1 MPMPGSWV
9 EHLFAKLTVRYG
21 AAFMRQYDGLDI
33 AIVKGDWA
41 EVLDGCPGASMSY
54 ALRYLPSDR
63 PVNALQF
70 RDLCRRAP
78 PPENARLPAPDGG
91 ADPQRVREIL
101 AAMHDRRSPADISP
115 AEMCARNILRIAADR
130 GGRMSIPQRQQLE
143 AMARLMTPQTRALAA
158 QYIPRLA
165 EHPSEAAV

>member
-21 AAFMRQYDGLDI
+21 AAFMRQHDGLDI

-41 EVLDGCPGASMSY
+41 EVLDGVKGDSLSY
-54 ALRYLPSDR
+54 ALRYLPER
-63 PVNALQF
+63 PPNAIQM
-70 RDLCRRAP
+70 RDICRRAP
-78 PPENARLPAPDGG
+78 PPTVAALPAPVEK
-91 ADPQRVREIL
+91 ADPGRVAAAMARVRSDDPGL
-101 AAMHDRRSPADISP
+101 SP
-115 AEMCARNILRIAADR
+115 AERCARSILRIVADR